1 VMLGDY
7 IVTPF
12 VRVFRWF
19 DARERAWTHM
29 ISGGAPA
36 PPPVQHGSPT
46 ITALEELI

>member
-1 VMLGDY
+1 
-7 IVTPF
+7 
-12 VRVFRWF
+12 
-19 DARERAWTHM
+19 M